1 MIDARDYV
9 YFTKN
14 GIWQIKFNFTIDGK
28 YIQRSRSTKI
38 YNTTKRK
45 NPDADTKAQMSK
57 LAEDFAAELNE
68 KFFGYKP
75 SESDDRVMFL
85 DYVDNWLEK
94 CVHNKLQYNT
104 WKGYKSKVNCMHKY
118 SGFAK
123 SIADITS
130 KDINSF
136 FDFLRK
142 EHREKTNKILTE
154 NTLLHY
160 YRVLFL
166 VFKKALSDG
175 LIERSPL
182 ESVVRPKIEEID
194 YNTFSFNEV
203 EELIKKVIA
212 DDDRMACVIIIALC
226 LGMRRSEICGLT
238 WKNIDFTKTSTYPHG
253 SVTIKQKAYSSYGN
267 DVEEIIISSTMKTKS
282 SKRTL
287 PLPEVLYNYLSELKT
302 KQEEWRKTAGNCWNN
317 KYNGFVCIDKL
328 GDLITPNY
336 VTSHWRWLCQKYGYK
351 VTFHGLRH
359 TFATNQIKKGTALVK
374 LRQWLGHSNISTTVN
389 VYGHIDGSDLTDVS
403 EAVKI
408 NSLSDNSHTEV
419 DNENYFDEG
428 KKEML
433 RQIIQSKLR
442 NNESNEEIYNEFKEF
457 GVTVEFIIQLR
468 NEICA

>member
-1 MIDARDYV
+1 MIDARDFV

-38 YNTTKRK
+38 HNTTKRK
-45 NPDADTKAQMSK
+45 NPDADTRAQMSK

-75 SESDDRVMFL
+75 DNPSESDGRVMFL
-85 DYVDNWLEK
+85 DYVDDWLEK

-104 WKGYKSKVNCMHKY
+104 WKGYKSKVNCMHKF
-118 SGFAK
+118 SGFGKGVAE
-123 SIADITS
+123 ITS

-142 EHREKTNKILTE
+142 EHRQKTNKILTE

-166 VFKKALSDG
+166 VFKKAISDG
-175 LIERSPL
+175 LIEQNPL
-182 ESVVRPKIEEID
+182 DAVIRPKIEEID

-203 EELIKKVIA
+203 EELIKKVID
-212 DDDRMACVIIIALC
+212 DDDRMACVIIIALS
-226 LGMRRSEICGLT
+226 LGMRRSEICGLV
-238 WKNIDFTKTSTYPHG
+238 WRNIDFTKTSTYPHG
-253 SVTIKQKAYSSYGN
+253 SITIKQKAYSSYGN
-267 DVEEIIISSTMKTKS
+267 DVEEIIVSSTMKTKS

-287 PLPEVLYNYLSELKT
+287 PLPEVLYNYLSELK
-302 KQEEWRKTAGNCWNN
+302 KNQEEWRKTAGNSWNN
-317 KYNGFVCIDKL
+317 EYNGFVCVDKL
-328 GDLITPNY
+328 GNLITPNY
-336 VTSHWRWLCQKYGYK
+336 VTSHWRWLCQKYGYH

-389 VYGHIDGSDLTDVS
+389 LIKGHTTKSSHITTIKPI
-403 EAVKI
+403 KI
-408 NSLSDNSHTEV
+408 TKHPLQSSLCR
-419 DNENYFDEG
+419 G
-428 KKEML
+428 
-433 RQIIQSKLR
+433 
-442 NNESNEEIYNEFKEF
+442 
-457 GVTVEFIIQLR
+457 
-468 NEICA
+468 